1 MKKEIKTATRD
12 IGEIL
17 GWIAGIILLCLF
29 IGWIGYNA
37 ATLVYDV
44 HGPFAFNEEHIAYQT
59 KDYTLRSKVEV
70 LDIIREKD
78 KEPMYKITLTTIDRQ
93 YEIPES
99 TYLKYIG
106 EGANAL
112 TIEVSK
118 ISMAVKAGNLGSSW
132 NKAKTYTTY
141 RYKIPWTEDTISFTE
156 TEVQQF
162 FNMLCEDKAG
172 FRCSN
177 LPFAYHSYTTG
188 WDLNVNLETEYIE
201 WSNRT

>member
-1 MKKEIKTATRD
+1 M
-12 IGEIL
+12 
-17 GWIAGIILLCLF
+17 
-29 IGWIGYNA
+29 
-37 ATLVYDV
+37 
-44 HGPFAFNEEHIAYQT
+44 HGPFAFNEEHFAYQT

-201 WSNRT
+201 WSNLT